1 MTRII
6 KFFLAATLALPPALQ
21 AQTPVMTVAN
31 TTRATAAPPAALDSA
46 ILRLQD
52 FLTRYP
58 TSPLR
63 PNALLQLGELLVR
76 QADTTFAQ
84 AQRAAGVTAR
94 PDSAAR
100 PAPAAPTARPNA
112 PTARPNATTSPATPN
127 ATAASTSTNG
137 APIAPDYSAAIARYE
152 ELVNRYP
159 NFEQIDA
166 ATYTLGTLY
175 ATQQRWADAARM
187 FERVAGMQNSKFR
200 SEAYFRL
207 GDARFELASRQ
218 RGDPRRAGFAAAASA
233 YEQAVAA
240 TQPPSDIYFLALYK
254 LGWSYYNQANQ
265 ANEAQYQK
273 AVDVF
278 SRLVDAYDKLT
289 PEQQSRLGLRG
300 EAIEYMAVAFT
311 QVGGAQ
317 AASRYFQSRGG
328 APYQL
333 ALMRRVAQTFRDQGN
348 FPEAIQAYQM
358 VLTQA
363 PTDSSVLTAA
373 SQIADIYQNRL
384 LERDSAQAARLRL
397 ADILAPGSAWA
408 QANPTLADSAAKLRE
423 GALRESGQYLLASAQ
438 AGNRANYGQAA
449 QIYQRYLTDFPKSDS
464 AQIVNRYLAESLF
477 GAGDYMRA
485 GAEFSKAAFNYGN
498 GNQQLA
504 QEAGRNAIVA
514 FDSALV
520 RNKTDR
526 AAQDSL
532 FAVVDRYVAAFPQ
545 TDVAKK
551 ALIEKGRRASETQRW
566 DAMEQAFR
574 TYATTYPNDPYTPT
588 AQRLIG
594 DAMYRAGQYAQAQTQ
609 WEQAQTVAQASG
621 QTRLA
626 DSIRATR
633 ETAAGSYAD
642 SLIKRGQYG
651 EAAEQVYVAYAK
663 ANPQNAKAPDA
674 LRNAIET
681 YMLADSVA
689 RSHNDDAASRQ
700 ARQRAI
706 DLSAQLAQQYPNYKY
721 RLQYQTLRARL
732 LADIGQREQ
741 SVQAYQE
748 LIQQNQNWPG
758 RADAM
763 VRVAVML
770 DSLGRKK
777 EAAAA
782 YEQFANAFPRDQ
794 RAAGALWNAAVT
806 YAEASDAANAAR
818 IYGVFAQRYPR
829 DDRAADARQ
838 RQIAQLQT
846 AGDTAAAGRVLET
859 ACSRPSEA
867 LKTECAS
874 RVAEASFQRGVA
886 TFGQYQPLKLV
897 IPSRSQL
904 NAAGVA
910 RASRE
915 KQALLKQLTSEF
927 ASAIKSGVPQYLA
940 AASYYVGLAQ
950 WEYGNFL
957 KNVQLPSSLSDAE
970 QTQAQ
975 QGAAQQ
981 AEQYYTA
988 ARQVWQELVQR
999 AESTPAIGN
1008 DAAAR
1013 PWIDRAR
1020 NAVQGNVDAA
1030 PPSVVTGGR

>member
-6 KFFLAATLALPPALQ
+6 RVLIAATVALPVALS
-21 AQTPVMTVAN
+21 AQTPAVTVAN

-46 ILRLQD
+46 ILRLED

-76 QADTTFAQ
+76 QADTVFAQ
-84 AQRAAGVTAR
+84 SQRAGGVTAR
-94 PDSAAR
+94 PDSARPSAPTAPAAR
-100 PAPAAPTARPNA
+100 PATPGGNPVTTTNTAG
-112 PTARPNATTSPATPN
+112 
-127 ATAASTSTNG
+127 G

-166 ATYTLGTLY
+166 ASYTLGTLY
-175 ATQQRWADAARM
+175 ASEQRWADAARM
-187 FERVAGMQNSKFR
+187 FEKVSSMTNSRFR
-200 SEAYFRL
+200 SEAFFRL

-218 RGDPRRAGFAAAASA
+218 KGDPRRAGFASAATA

-265 ANEAQYQK
+265 TTQAQYQK

-278 SRLVDAYDKLT
+278 SKLVDAYDKLT
-289 PEQQSRLGLRG
+289 PDQQSRLGLRG

-333 ALMRRVAQTFRDQGN
+333 ALMRRVAQTFSEQGN
-348 FPEAIQAYQM
+348 FPEAINAYQM
-358 VLTQA
+358 VLQQA
-363 PTDSSVLTAA
+363 PTDSSVLTATR
-373 SQIADIYQNRL
+373 QIADIYQNRL
-384 LERDSAQAARLRL
+384 LEKDSAQAARLRL

-408 QANPTLADSAAKLRE
+408 QANPQLADTAAKLRE
-423 GALRESGQYLLASAQ
+423 SALRESGQYLLASAQ
-438 AGNRANYGQAA
+438 AGNRARFGEAA
-449 QIYQRYLTDFPKSDS
+449 QIYRRYLTDFPKSDS

-477 GAGDYMRA
+477 GAGDYSHA
-485 GAEFSKAAFNYGN
+485 GAEFAKAAFSYGN

-514 FDSALV
+514 YDSALV
-520 RNKTDR
+520 HNKSDR

-532 FAVVDRYVAAFPQ
+532 FTVVDRFVAAFPQ
-545 TDVAKK
+545 TDIAKK
-551 ALIEKGRRASETQRW
+551 ALIEKGRRASETHRW
-566 DAMEQAFR
+566 DAMQQAFQ

-588 AQRLIG
+588 AQRLVG
-594 DAMYRAGQYAQAQTQ
+594 DAMYRGGQYAQAQTQ
-609 WEQAQTVAQASG
+609 WEQAQKVALSSG
-621 QTRLA
+621 QSRLA
-626 DSIRATR
+626 DSIRALR

-642 SLIKRGQYG
+642 SLIKSGQYG
-651 EAAEQVYVAYAK
+651 QAAEQVYVAYAK

-689 RSHNDDAASRQ
+689 RSKGDQSASRD
-700 ARQRAI
+700 ARQHAI
-706 DLSAQLAQQYPNYKY
+706 DLSQQLAQQYPNYKY

-732 LADIGQREQ
+732 LADLGEKDQA
-741 SVQAYQE
+741 VQAYQQ
-748 LIQQNQNWPG
+748 LIQQSSNWNG

-782 YEQFANAFPRDQ
+782 YEQFAQAYPKDDRSADALWNAAATYAEAQDPTDAARTYATFARTYPRDQ
-794 RAAGALWNAAVT
+794 RAV
-806 YAEASDAANAAR
+806 
-818 IYGVFAQRYPR
+818 Q
-829 DDRAADARQ
+829 ARQ
-838 RQIAQLQT
+838 QQIAQLQT
-846 AGDTAAAGRVLET
+846 AGDTAAASRALST
-859 ACSRPSEA
+859 ACAQAADA

-874 RVAEASFQRGVA
+874 RVAERSFQQGVEA
-886 TFGQYQPLKLV
+886 FGQYQPMKLT

-904 NAAGVA
+904 NATGVA
-910 RASRE
+910 RASRD
-915 KQALLKQLTSEF
+915 KQALLRQITSDF
-927 ASAIKSGVPQYLA
+927 ASAIKAGVPAYLA
-940 AASYYVGLAQ
+940 ASSYYVGLAQ

-957 KNVQLPSSLSDAE
+957 KNVQLPSSLSEAE
-970 QTQAQ
+970 KTQAQ

-981 AEQYYTA
+981 AEQYYA
-988 ARQVWQELVQR
+988 AAKQVWQELVQR
-999 AESTPAIGN
+999 AETTPAIGN
-1008 DAAAR
+1008 DAGAR
-1013 PWIDRAR
+1013 PWVDRAR

>member
-6 KFFLAATLALPPALQ
+6 RLLIAATVALPVALS
-21 AQTPVMTVAN
+21 AQTPALTVVNSA
-31 TTRATAAPPAALDSA
+31 RATAAPPAPLDSA
-46 ILRLQD
+46 INRLQD
-52 FLTRYP
+52 FLNRYP
-58 TSPLR
+58 SSPLR

-76 QADTTFAQ
+76 QADTVFAES
-84 AQRAAGVTAR
+84 QRTAGVATR
-94 PDSAAR
+94 PDSTRAATPTAPAAR
-100 PAPAAPTARPNA
+100 PSTTAAT
-112 PTARPNATTSPATPN
+112 N
-127 ATAASTSTNG
+127 ATAGSG
-137 APIAPDYSAAIARYE
+137 FIAPDYSAAIARYE

-175 ATQQRWADAARM
+175 ASGQRWADAARM
-187 FERVAGMQNSKFR
+187 FERVSGMTNSRFR
-200 SEAYFRL
+200 SEAFFRL
-207 GDARFELASRQ
+207 GDARFEVASRQ
-218 RGDPRRAGFAAAASA
+218 RGDPRRAGFAAAATA
-233 YEQAVAA
+233 YEQAVAS
-240 TQPPSDIYFLALYK
+240 TQAPSDIYFLALYK

-265 ANEAQYQK
+265 VNQADYQK

-348 FPEAIQAYQM
+348 FPEAINAYQM
-358 VLTQA
+358 VLSQS

-373 SQIADIYQNRL
+373 REIADIYQNRL
-384 LERDSAQAARLRL
+384 LERDSAQTARLRL
-397 ADILAPGSAWA
+397 ADLLAPGSAWA
-408 QANPTLADSAAKLRE
+408 QANPQLADSAAKLRE
-423 GALRESGQYLLASAQ
+423 AALRESGQYLLASAQ
-438 AGNRANYGQAA
+438 AGNRTRFGEAA

-464 AQIVNRYLAESLF
+464 AQIVNRYLGESLF
-477 GAGDYMRA
+477 GAGEYARA
-485 GAEFSKAAFNYGN
+485 GVEFSRAAFTYGN
-498 GNQQLA
+498 TNQQLA

-520 RNKTDR
+520 RNKSDR
-526 AAQDSL
+526 GAQDSL
-532 FAVVDRYVAAFPQ
+532 FAVVDRFVAAFPQ

-594 DAMYRAGQYAQAQTQ
+594 DALYRSGQYAQAQTQ
-609 WEQAQTVAQASG
+609 WEQAQQVALSSG

-642 SLIKRGQYG
+642 SLVKRGQYG

-689 RSHNDDAASRQ
+689 RGKNDEAASRD
-700 ARQRAI
+700 ARQHAI
-706 DLSAQLAQQYPNYKY
+706 ELSAQLAQQYPNYKY

-732 LADIGQREQ
+732 LADLGQREQ

-748 LIQQNQNWPG
+748 LIQQNESWSG
-758 RADAM
+758 RGDAM

-777 EAAAA
+777 DAAVA
-782 YEQFANAFPRDQ
+782 YEQFANAYPKDK
-794 RAAGALWNAAVT
+794 RAADALWNAALT
-806 YAEASDAANAAR
+806 YGEASDAAASAR
-818 IYGVFAQRYPR
+818 TYALFAQRYPR
-829 DDRAADARQ
+829 DDRAGQARQ
-838 RQIAQLQT
+838 QQIAQLQT
-846 AGDTAAAGRVLET
+846 SGDTAAANRALANV
-859 ACSRPSEA
+859 CSRPAEELQA
-867 LKTECAS
+867 ECSS
-874 RVAEASFQRGVA
+874 RVAERSFRQGVG
-886 TFGQYQPLKLV
+886 TFGEYQPLKLV
-897 IPSRSQL
+897 IASKGQL
-904 NAAGVA
+904 TAAGVT
-910 RASRE
+910 RASRQ
-915 KQALLKQLTSEF
+915 KQALLRQLTSEF
-927 ASAIKSGVPQYLA
+927 ANAIKSGVPQYLA

-957 KNVQLPSSLSDAE
+957 KNVQLPSGLTDAE

-981 AEQYYTA
+981 AEQYYA
-988 ARQVWQELVQR
+988 AAKQVWQELVQR

>member
-6 KFFLAATLALPPALQ
+6 RWIIAATLMSSAALG
-21 AQTPVMTVAN
+21 AQTPAITVAN
-31 TTRATAAPPAALDSA
+31 SSARATAAPPVPLDSA
-46 ILRLQD
+46 INRLQD
-52 FLTRYP
+52 FLNRYP
-58 TSPLR
+58 SSPLR

-76 QADTTFAQ
+76 QADTVFAQ
-84 AQRAAGVTAR
+84 SQRASGVASSTDTSRAAAPATAR
-94 PDSAAR
+94 PSAS
-100 PAPAAPTARPNA
+100 T
-112 PTARPNATTSPATPN
+112 PAT
-127 ATAASTSTNG
+127 
-137 APIAPDYSAAIARYE
+137 APGSSNTVIAPDYSAAIARYE

-166 ATYTLGTLY
+166 ASYTLGTLY
-175 ATQQRWADAARM
+175 ASEQRWADAARM
-187 FERVAGMQNSKFR
+187 FERVSGMANSNFR
-200 SEAYFRL
+200 AEAYFRL
-207 GDARFELASRQ
+207 GDARFELASRL
-218 RGDPRRAGFAAAASA
+218 RGDPRRTAFASAATA
-233 YEQAVAA
+233 YEQAVASTKA
-240 TQPPSDIYFLALYK
+240 PSDIYFLALYK

-265 ANEAQYQK
+265 VNQADYQK

-348 FPEAIQAYQM
+348 FPEAINAYQM
-358 VLTQA
+358 VLTQS
-363 PTDSSVLTAA
+363 PTDSSVLTAV

-408 QANPTLADSAAKLRE
+408 QANPTLADTAAKLRE
-423 GALRESGQYLLASAQ
+423 SALRESGQYLLASAQ
-438 AGNRANYGQAA
+438 QGNRARFGEAA

-464 AQIVNRYLAESLF
+464 AQIVNRYLAEALF
-477 GAGDYMRA
+477 GAGDYTRA
-485 GAEFSKAAFNYGN
+485 GSEFSRAAFTYGN

-520 RNKTDR
+520 RNKGDR

-609 WEQAQTVAQASG
+609 WEQAQQVAASSG
-621 QTRLA
+621 QSRLA
-626 DSIRATR
+626 DSIRAIR

-642 SLIKRGQYG
+642 SLIKRGQYS

-689 RSHNDDAASRQ
+689 RSKNDDAASRQ

-732 LADIGQREQ
+732 LADLGQRDQ

-748 LIQQNQNWPG
+748 LIQQNENWSG

-777 EAAAA
+777 DAAAA
-782 YEQFANAFPRDQ
+782 YEQFAQAYPRDK
-794 RAAGALWNAAVT
+794 RAPDALWNAAIT
-806 YAEASDAANAAR
+806 YQEAPDPAASAR
-818 IYGVFAQRYPR
+818 TFALFAQRYPS
-829 DDRAADARQ
+829 DQRASQARQ
-838 RQIAQLQT
+838 QQIAQLQT
-846 AGDTAAAGRVLET
+846 AGDTAAASRVLAN
-859 ACSRPSEA
+859 ACTRPSDD
-867 LKTECAS
+867 LQQECAS
-874 RVAEASFQRGVA
+874 RVAERSFQQGVA
-886 TFGQYQPLKLV
+886 TFGQYQPLKLT
-897 IPSRSQL
+897 ISSRSQL
-904 NAAGVA
+904 TAAGVA
-910 RASRE
+910 RASRQ
-915 KQALLKQLTSEF
+915 KQALLKQLTSDF

-950 WEYGNFL
+950 WEYGNFV
-957 KNVQLPSSLSDAE
+957 KNVQLPSGLSDAE

-981 AEQYYTA
+981 AEQYYA
-988 ARQVWQELVQR
+988 AAKQVWQELVQR

>member
-1 MTRII
+1 MTRTIRLLI
-6 KFFLAATLALPPALQ
+6 AATVALPVALS
-21 AQTPVMTVAN
+21 AQTPALTVAN
-31 TTRATAAPPAALDSA
+31 SARATAAPPVPLDSA
-46 ILRLQD
+46 INRLQD
-52 FLTRYP
+52 FLNRYP
-58 TSPLR
+58 SSPLR

-76 QADTTFAQ
+76 QADTVFAES
-84 AQRAAGVTAR
+84 QRTAGVATRA
-94 PDSAAR
+94 DSTR
-100 PAPAAPTARPNA
+100 PAAPTAPA
-112 PTARPNATTSPATPN
+112 ARPSTTAATN
-127 ATAASTSTNG
+127 ATAGSSF
-137 APIAPDYSAAIARYE
+137 IAPDYSAAIARYE

-175 ATQQRWADAARM
+175 ASGQRWADAARM
-187 FERVAGMQNSKFR
+187 FERVSGMTNSRFR
-200 SEAYFRL
+200 TEAFFRL
-207 GDARFELASRQ
+207 GDARFEVASRQ
-218 RGDPRRAGFAAAASA
+218 RGDPRRAGFAAAATA
-233 YEQAVAA
+233 YEQAVAS
-240 TQPPSDIYFLALYK
+240 TQAPSDIYFLALYK

-265 ANEAQYQK
+265 VNQADYQK

-348 FPEAIQAYQM
+348 FPEAINAYQM
-358 VLTQA
+358 VLSQS

-373 SQIADIYQNRL
+373 REIADIYQNRL
-384 LERDSAQAARLRL
+384 LERDSAQTARLRL

-408 QANPTLADSAAKLRE
+408 QANPQLADSAAKLRE
-423 GALRESGQYLLASAQ
+423 SALRESGQYLLASAQ
-438 AGNRANYGQAA
+438 AGNRARFGEAA

-464 AQIVNRYLAESLF
+464 AQIVNRYLGESLF
-477 GAGDYMRA
+477 GAGEYARA
-485 GAEFSKAAFNYGN
+485 GAEFSRAAFTYGN
-498 GNQQLA
+498 ANQQLA

-520 RNKTDR
+520 RNKGDR
-526 AAQDSL
+526 GAQDSL
-532 FAVVDRYVAAFPQ
+532 FAVVDRFVAAFPQ

-594 DAMYRAGQYAQAQTQ
+594 DALYRGGQYAQAQTQ
-609 WEQAQTVAQASG
+609 WEQAQQVALSSG

-651 EAAEQVYVAYAK
+651 EAAQQVYVAYAK

-689 RSHNDDAASRQ
+689 RSKNDESASRD
-700 ARQRAI
+700 ARQHAI

-732 LADIGQREQ
+732 LADLGQREQ

-748 LIQQNQNWPG
+748 LIQQNENWSG
-758 RADAM
+758 RGDAM

-777 EAAAA
+777 DAAAA
-782 YEQFANAFPRDQ
+782 YEQFANAYPKDK
-794 RAAGALWNAAVT
+794 RAPDALWNAALT
-806 YAEASDAANAAR
+806 YGEASDATASAR
-818 IYGVFAQRYPR
+818 TYALFAQRYPR
-829 DDRAADARQ
+829 DDRAAQAKQ
-838 RQIAQLQT
+838 QQIAQLQT
-846 AGDTAAAGRVLET
+846 SGDTAAANRALAS
-859 ACSRPSEA
+859 ACSQPAEEMQA
-867 LKTECAS
+867 ECSS
-874 RVAEASFQRGVA
+874 RVAARSFQQAVG
-886 TFGQYQPLKLV
+886 TFGAYQPLKLV
-897 IPSRSQL
+897 IASKAQL
-904 NAAGVA
+904 TAAGVT
-910 RASRE
+910 RASRQ
-915 KQALLKQLTSEF
+915 KQALLRQLTSEF
-927 ASAIKSGVPQYLA
+927 ANAIKSGVPQYLA

-957 KNVQLPSSLSDAE
+957 KNVQLPSGLTDAE

-981 AEQYYTA
+981 AEQYYA
-988 ARQVWQELVQR
+988 AAKQVWQELVQR

>member
-6 KFFLAATLALPPALQ
+6 RLLIAATLALPAALQ
-21 AQTPVMTVAN
+21 AQTPAVNVVN
-31 TTRATAAPPAALDSA
+31 TARATAAPPASLDSA

-52 FLTRYP
+52 FLNRYP

-76 QADTTFAQ
+76 QADTVFAES
-84 AQRAAGVTAR
+84 QRAGGVVAR
-94 PDSAAR
+94 PDSARAATS
-100 PAPAAPTARPNA
+100 APA
-112 PTARPNATTSPATPN
+112 TTPSS
-127 ATAASTSTNG
+127 AANG

-159 NFEQIDA
+159 TFEQIDA

-175 ATQQRWADAARM
+175 ASTQRWVDASRM
-187 FERVAGMQNSKFR
+187 FERVTAMRNSSFR
-200 SEAYFRL
+200 SEAFFRL
-207 GDARFELASRQ
+207 GDARFEVASRLK
-218 RGDPRRAGFAAAASA
+218 GDQRRAGFASASSA
-233 YEQAVAA
+233 YEQAVAS
-240 TQPPSDIYFLALYK
+240 TQAPSDIYFLALYK

-265 ANEAQYQK
+265 ANQVEYQK

-317 AASRYFQSRGG
+317 AANKYFQSRGG

-358 VLTQA
+358 VLTQS
-363 PTDSSVLTAA
+363 PTDSSVLTAT

-384 LERDSAQAARLRL
+384 LERDSAQVARLRL
-397 ADILAPGSAWA
+397 ADMLAPGGAWA
-408 QANPTLADSAAKLRE
+408 NANPTLADTAAKLRE
-423 GALRESGQYLLASAQ
+423 SALRESGQYLLASAQ
-438 AGNRANYGQAA
+438 AGNRGNFTAAA
-449 QIYQRYLTDFPKSDS
+449 QIYRRYLTDFPKSDS
-464 AQIVNRYLAESLF
+464 AQIVNRYLAEALF
-477 GAGDYMRA
+477 GAGDYAHA
-485 GAEFSKAAFNYGN
+485 GSEFAKAAFAYGN
-498 GNQQLA
+498 ANAQLS
-504 QEAGRNAIVA
+504 QEAGRNAIIA

-520 RNKTDR
+520 RNKGDR
-526 AAQDSL
+526 AAQDS
-532 FAVVDRYVAAFPQ
+532 FFVVVDRYVAAFPQ

-574 TYATTYPNDPYTPT
+574 TYATAYPNDPYTPT

-594 DAMYRAGQYAQAQTQ
+594 DAMYRGGQYAQAQTQ
-609 WEQAQTVAQASG
+609 WEQAQHVAAASG

-626 DSIRATR
+626 DSIRVLR
-633 ETAAGSYAD
+633 ESAAGSYAD
-642 SLIKRGQYG
+642 SLVKRGQYG
-651 EAAEQVYVAYAK
+651 EAAEQVYVAFAK

-689 RSHNDDAASRQ
+689 RSKNDQGASRQ

-706 DLSAQLAQQYPNYKY
+706 ELSAQMAQQYPNYKY

-732 LADIGQREQ
+732 LADLGEKDQ

-748 LIQQNQNWPG
+748 LIQQNATWNG
-758 RADAM
+758 RPDAM

-782 YEQFANAFPRDQ
+782 YEAFANAYPRDE
-794 RAAGALWNAAVT
+794 RAPDALWNSAVT
-806 YAEASDAANAAR
+806 YSEAPDPAAAAR
-818 IYGVFAQRYPR
+818 TFASFVQRYPR
-829 DDRAADARQ
+829 DKRASDARQ
-838 RQIAQLQT
+838 QQIAQLQT
-846 AGDTAAAGRVLET
+846 AGDTAGARRVLTT
-859 ACSRPSEA
+859 ACENPTES
-867 LKTECAS
+867 LQTECSS
-874 RVAEASFQRGVA
+874 RVAERLFDQGVE
-886 TFGQYQPLKLV
+886 TFGQFQPMKLA
-897 IPSRSQL
+897 ITSKSQL
-904 NAAGVA
+904 TAAGVQ
-910 RASRE
+910 RASSQ
-915 KQALLKQLTSEF
+915 KQTLLRQLTSEF
-927 ASAIKSGVPQYLA
+927 SSAIKTGVPSYLA
-940 AASYYVGLAQ
+940 ASSYYVGLAQ

-957 KNVQLPSSLSDAE
+957 KNVRLPSSLTETEKTAAE
-970 QTQAQ
+970 

-981 AEQYYTA
+981 AEQYYSA

-999 AESTPAIGN
+999 AQSTPAIGN
-1008 DAAAR
+1008 DPGAR

>member
-6 KFFLAATLALPPALQ
+6 RFVIAATFALPAALQ
-21 AQTPVMTVAN
+21 AQVPAMAVAN
-31 TTRATAAPPAALDSA
+31 TSRATTAPPAALDSA

-52 FLTRYP
+52 FLNRYP
-58 TSPLR
+58 SSPLR

-76 QADTTFAQ
+76 QADTVFAES
-84 AQRAAGVTAR
+84 QRSAGVTASA
-94 PDSAAR
+94 DSAAR
-100 PAPAAPTARPNA
+100 ATAPAARPT
-112 PTARPNATTSPATPN
+112 TPATPG
-127 ATAASTSTNG
+127 ATAAASATAG
-137 APIAPDYSAAIARYE
+137 GGPIAPDYSAAIARYE
-152 ELVNRYP
+152 ELVSRYP

-175 ATQQRWADAARM
+175 ASGQRWADAVRM
-187 FERVAGMQNSKFR
+187 FERVSGMQSSNFR
-200 SEAYFRL
+200 SEAFFRL

-218 RGDPRRAGFAAAASA
+218 RGDSRRAGFAAAATA

-240 TQPPSDIYFLALYK
+240 TQAPSDIYFLALYK

-265 ANEAQYQK
+265 ANQTDYQK

-363 PTDSSVLTAA
+363 PTDSSVLTAV
-373 SQIADIYQNRL
+373 SEIADIYQNRL
-384 LERDSAQAARLRL
+384 LERDSAQAARMRL
-397 ADILAPGSAWA
+397 ADVLAPGSAWA
-408 QANPTLADSAAKLRE
+408 QANPTLADTAAKLRE
-423 GALRESGQYLLASAQ
+423 QALRQSGQYLLAAAQ
-438 AGNRANYGQAA
+438 SGNRARYGEAA

-464 AQIVNRYLAESLF
+464 AQMVNRYLGEALF
-477 GAGDYMRA
+477 GAGDYTRA
-485 GAEFSKAAFNYGN
+485 GSEFAKAAFSYGN
-498 GNQQLA
+498 TNQELA

-520 RNKTDR
+520 RNKSDR

-532 FAVVDRYVAAFPQ
+532 FAVVDRFVAAFPQ

-566 DAMEQAFR
+566 DAMQQAFS

-594 DAMYRAGQYAQAQTQ
+594 DALYRGGQYAQAQTQ
-609 WEQAQTVAQASG
+609 WEQAQQVAQSSG
-621 QTRLA
+621 QSRLA
-626 DSIRATR
+626 DSIRAIR

-642 SLIKRGQYG
+642 SLIKRGQYS

-689 RSHNDDAASRQ
+689 RGRNDAGASRQ

-706 DLSAQLAQQYPNYKY
+706 ELSAQLAQQYPNYKY

-732 LADIGQREQ
+732 LADVGQREE

-748 LIQQNQNWPG
+748 LIQQNQNWSG

-777 EAAAA
+777 DAGAA
-782 YEQFANAFPRDQ
+782 YEQFANAYPRDK
-794 RAAGALWNAAVT
+794 RAVDALWNAAVT
-806 YAEASDAANAAR
+806 YAEGSDPANAAR
-818 IYGVFAQRYPR
+818 TYAVFAQRYPR
-829 DDRAADARQ
+829 DDRAGDARQ

-846 AGDTAAAGRVLET
+846 SGDTAAANRALAN
-859 ACSRPSEA
+859 ACSRPSDELQA
-867 LKTECAS
+867 ECAS
-874 RVAEASFQRGVA
+874 RVAERSFQQGVASFGE
-886 TFGQYQPLKLV
+886 YQPLKLV
-897 IPSRSQL
+897 IPSKSQL
-904 NAAGVA
+904 TAAGVTRAA
-910 RASRE
+910 RQ
-915 KQALLKQLTSEF
+915 KQALLKELTNNF

-957 KNVQLPSSLSDAE
+957 KNVQLPSGLTDAE

-981 AEQYYTA
+981 AEQYYAA
-988 ARQVWQELVQR
+988 ARQIWQELVQR

-1030 PPSVVTGGR
+1030 PPSAVTGGR

>member
-6 KFFLAATLALPPALQ
+6 RLFIMAALVSPAAAP
-21 AQTPVMTVAN
+21 AQTPAVNVAA
-31 TTRATAAPPAALDSA
+31 TTRVAAAPPASLDSA
-46 ILRLQD
+46 ILRLED
-52 FLTRYP
+52 FLNRYP

-76 QADTTFAQ
+76 QADTAFAQ
-84 AQRAAGVTAR
+84 SQRAGGVTAR
-94 PDSAAR
+94 ADSAPGA
-100 PAPAAPTARPNA
+100 ASAAAPTRTPTTA
-112 PTARPNATTSPATPN
+112 PSATPATTA
-127 ATAASTSTNG
+127 NG

-175 ATQQRWADAARM
+175 ASGQRWPDAVRM
-187 FERVAGMQNSKFR
+187 FERVTTMRNSSFR
-200 SEAYFRL
+200 SEAFFRL
-207 GDARFELASRQ
+207 GDARFELASRLK
-218 RGDPRRAGFAAAASA
+218 GDPRRAGFASAATA
-233 YEQAVAA
+233 YEQAVAS
-240 TQPPSDIYFLALYK
+240 TQAPSDIYFLALYK

-265 ANEAQYQK
+265 ANETEYQK

-317 AASRYFQSRGG
+317 AASKYFQSRGG

-358 VLTQA
+358 VMTQS
-363 PTDSSVLTAA
+363 PTDSSVLTAT

-384 LERDSAQAARLRL
+384 LERDSAQAARMRL
-397 ADILAPGSAWA
+397 ADVLAPGSAWA
-408 QANPTLADSAAKLRE
+408 NANPQLADTAAKLRE
-423 GALRESGQYLLASAQ
+423 SALRESGQYLLASAQ
-438 AGNRANYGQAA
+438 AGNRGRFTEAA
-449 QIYQRYLTDFPKSDS
+449 QIYRRYLTDFPKSDS

-477 GAGDYMRA
+477 GAGDYTHA
-485 GAEFSKAAFNYGN
+485 GAEFAKAAFAYGN
-498 GNQQLA
+498 ANAELS
-504 QEAGRNAIVA
+504 QEAGRNAIIS

-526 AAQDSL
+526 AAQDS
-532 FAVVDRYVAAFPQ
+532 FFVVVDRYVAAFPQ

-551 ALIEKGRRASETQRW
+551 ALIEKGRRASETKRW

-609 WEQAQTVAQASG
+609 WEQAQQVAASSG

-626 DSIRATR
+626 DSIRTLR

-642 SLIKRGQYG
+642 SLVKRGQYSD
-651 EAAEQVYVAYAK
+651 AAEQVYVSFAK
-663 ANPQNAKAPDA
+663 ANPQSAKAPDA

-689 RSHNDDAASRQ
+689 RSKNDQGASRQ

-706 DLSAQLAQQYPNYKY
+706 ELSAQLAQQYPNYKY

-732 LADIGQREQ
+732 LSDLGERDQ
-741 SVQAYQE
+741 SVQAYQQ
-748 LIQQNQNWPG
+748 LIQENPQWNG

-770 DSLGRKK
+770 DSLGKK
-777 EAAAA
+777 PEAAAA
-782 YEQFANAFPRDQ
+782 YAAFANAYPRDE
-794 RAAGALWNAAVT
+794 RSADALWNAAVT
-806 YAEASDAANAAR
+806 YSEAPDPAAAAR
-818 IYGVFAQRYPR
+818 TFALFAQRYPR
-829 DDRAADARQ
+829 DKRASDARQ
-838 RQIAQLQT
+838 QQIAQLQT
-846 AGDTAAAGRVLET
+846 AGDTAAASRALAN
-859 ACSRPSEA
+859 ACEQPSA
-867 LKTECAS
+867 SLQTECAS
-874 RVAEASFQRGVA
+874 RVAARSFEQGVA
-886 TFGQYQPLKLV
+886 TFGQYQPLKLT
-897 IPSRSQL
+897 IPSKSQL
-904 NAAGVA
+904 NAAGVQK
-910 RASRE
+910 ASRD
-915 KQALLKQLTSEF
+915 KQALLRQLTSDF
-927 ASAIKSGVPQYLA
+927 SSAIKSGVPAYLA
-940 AASYYVGLAQ
+940 ASSYYVGLAQ

-957 KNVQLPSSLSDAE
+957 KNVQLPSSLTEAE
-970 QTQAQ
+970 KTAAL

-981 AEQYYTA
+981 AEQYYSA
-988 ARQVWQELVQR
+988 ARQLWSELVQR
-999 AESTPAIGN
+999 AQTTQAVGS
-1008 DAAAR
+1008 DAGAR

-1020 NAVQGNVDAA
+1020 NAVQGNVDAT